1 MHTEKE
7 YFLFGFPISKHY
19 WNALSIPNIYEKNH
33 KSLPFFRTFTFELN
47 KITPFKDK
55 AISTGHVYL
64 LSILNQAFRYII
76 NSYTEDQFP
85 VAIEKSLKN
94 HKLDF
99 SSPMIKKTV
108 SSFISNYRGKPF
120 LKKGVT
126 EKQFFNFVLSSKS
139 TIKLLLKEL
148 LVLHLSYENPA
159 TEALKPI
166 YHSDFIAKSKY
177 YKKTIKIIFEE
188 LTIATP
194 FKGYNISL
202 IEILLS
208 PIKANPH
215 SLQAQLEFLIKHYG
229 VILPKEL
236 FLEAF
241 TALDVIKEETK
252 IRGIG
257 QEELKALDF
266 KVKETSPDDSSI
278 HPEPEQFSPDI
289 DWMSNVVL
297 IAKMTY
303 VWLHQLSKKYGREI
317 NRLDQ
322 IPDQELDQLA
332 AWGINAL
339 WLIGV
344 WKRSPASEKIK
355 HLSGN
360 IDAIASAY
368 SLYNYEIAEDL
379 GGEAALNI
387 LKKRAYERGIR
398 LATDIVPNHT
408 GIYSEWIIE
417 HPDWFIQREDSPFPN
432 YTFTGENLSFFPEIN
447 IFIED
452 GYWTKKDAAVVF
464 KYVNNR
470 TGKTRYIYHGNDG
483 TSTPWNDTAQ
493 LNYLLPEV
501 REAVIQTIINVAKKF
516 HIIRFDAAMTLSK
529 RHFQR
534 LWFPKPGEGGAIPS
548 RTDFSMS
555 SEEFNKLMPREF
567 WREVVDRISIE
578 AKDTL
583 LLAEAFWLMEGYFV
597 RTLGMHRVY
606 NSAFMNMIKMEENS
620 KYSKTIKNVIE
631 FEPEILKR
639 FVNFMNNPDEKTA
652 IEQFGKESKYFG
664 TAVML
669 VTMPGLPMF
678 GHGQIEGFQE
688 KYGMEYKRCYWD
700 EKVDEFLVKEHEKKI
715 FPLLKKRYLF
725 SDIQHFTFYDFYAGE
740 HIDENVFAYTNMC
753 GEERA
758 VVVYHNKFAS
768 TEGWFKTSTPFLKKN
783 SDGSKFLQKKTV
795 GEALNFKN
803 EEGVYYVFTD
813 YSNMLQYT
821 ISGKEIFEKG
831 FYFKLNAYEYH
842 VLLDFKEVID
852 DQNKIWASVCTTL
865 NKNGVKD
872 IYEVYK
878 TIKYKELLEHANNF
892 VYFLTNLIENVFNKD
907 YTEKPNLDKVYYNF
921 NNLVISI
928 KNEAFVNEN
937 NLPDFNSFY
946 KQLESFISILYSN
959 KKYFSNSE
967 FKYKYACVIT
977 SIEILF
983 KLLAHILINPFEN
996 DHFGLLPGLRT
1007 FFSTNNLSYMFEID
1021 YEEFLKNLKYI
1032 SNPFQC
1038 KKEDEFISKALELIS
1053 TEFVKNFLLINSY
1066 DNILWFN
1073 KERFEELIISLMF
1086 LQAFNDLPVYNK
1098 KENAFKKQI
1107 KRLNLFIKM
1116 AKDANYQYKKLILMN
1131 QEL

>member
-1 MHTEKE
+1 MQLEKE

-19 WNALSIPNIYEKNH
+19 WDTLSIPQIYEKNH
-33 KSLPFFRTFTFELN
+33 KALPFFRTFTFELN
-47 KITPFKDK
+47 KVDPFKDK
-55 AISTGHVYL
+55 AISTGHAYL

-85 VAIEKSLKN
+85 LAIEKSLKN
-94 HKLDF
+94 HELDF
-99 SSPMIKKTV
+99 SSPLIKKTV

-120 LKKGVT
+120 LTKCVT
-126 EKQFFNFVLSSKS
+126 EKQLLNLVLHSEN
-139 TIKLLLKEL
+139 TIKLILKEL
-148 LVLHLSYENPA
+148 LILYLSYENPA
-159 TEALKPI
+159 TEMLKPI
-166 YHSDFIAKSKY
+166 YHSDFIIKSKY
-177 YKKTIKIIFEE
+177 YKKITKILFEE
-188 LTIATP
+188 LTIAAP

-202 IEILLS
+202 AKILIS
-208 PIKANPH
+208 TIKSNPH

-236 FLEAF
+236 FLEAL

-257 QEELKALDF
+257 KEELRAIDF
-266 KVKETSPDDSSI
+266 KVKETSSDDSSL
-278 HPEPEQFSPDI
+278 HPEPEQFSPDV

-297 IAKMTY
+297 IAKMVY
-303 VWLHQLSKKYGREI
+303 VWLHQLSKKYGQEI

-344 WKRSPASEKIK
+344 WKRSCASEKIK
-355 HLSGN
+355 HISGN
-360 IDAIASAY
+360 TDAIASAY

-379 GGEAALNI
+379 GGEEALNT
-387 LKKRAYERGIR
+387 LKKKAFERGIR

-417 HPDWFIQREDSPFPN
+417 HPDWFIQREDPPFPN
-432 YTFTGENLSFFPEIN
+432 YTFTGENLSFSPEIS

-464 KYVNNR
+464 KIVDNR

-501 REAVIQTIINVAKKF
+501 RESVIQTIISVAKKF
-516 HIIRFDAAMTLSK
+516 HIIRFDAAMTLTK

-555 SEEFNKLMPREF
+555 NEDFNKLMPREF
-567 WREVVDRISIE
+567 WREVVDRISLE
-578 AKDTL
+578 APDTL

-620 KYSKTIKNVIE
+620 KYRKTIKNVIE

-725 SDIQHFTFYDFYAGE
+725 SDIKHFTFYDFYAGD
-740 HIDENVFAYTNMC
+740 HIDENVFAYSNMC
-753 GEERA
+753 GDERA

-768 TEGWFKTSTPFLKKN
+768 TEGWFKTSTPFLKKS
-783 SDGSKFLQKKTV
+783 SDGSKFLQRKTV

-803 EEGVYYVFTD
+803 EAGVYYVFTD
-813 YSNMLQYT
+813 YSNMLQY
-821 ISGKEIFEKG
+821 IVSSKEIFEKG

-852 DQNKIWASVCTTL
+852 VQNIWASVCTKL
-865 NKNGVKD
+865 NRSGVKD

-878 TIKYKELLEHANNF
+878 AIKYKELLENANNF
-892 VYFLTNLIENVFNKD
+892 VYSLTTSIENVFNKD
-907 YTEKPNLDKVYYNF
+907 LTGKPNLDKVYYNF

-928 KNEAFVNEN
+928 KNGAFININ
-937 NLPDFNSFY
+937 NLPDLNSFY
-946 KQLESFISILYSN
+946 KQLESFIKLLYAN

-967 FKYKYACVIT
+967 FEYKHACVIT
-977 SIEILF
+977 STEILF
-983 KLLAHILINPFEN
+983 KLFAQFSINPFEK
-996 DHFGLLPGLRT
+996 DHFGLLPALRS
-1007 FFSTNNLSYMFEID
+1007 FFSTSNLSYMLEID
-1021 YEEFLKNLKYI
+1021 YEEFLKSLKHI
-1032 SNPFQC
+1032 SNPFQFE
-1038 KKEDEFISKALELIS
+1038 KEDKFILKVSELIS
-1053 TEFVKNFLLINSY
+1053 TEVVKHFLLTNLY

-1073 KERFEELIISLMF
+1073 KERFEELIVSLMF
-1086 LQAFNDLPVYNK
+1086 LQTFDNLPIYNK

-1107 KRLNLFIKM
+1107 RRLNLLIKM
-1116 AKDANYQYKKLILMN
+1116 ASDANYQYKKLN
-1131 QEL
+1131 QGS